1 MHVDYELFFAVDRYR
16 AGRMGFERMRV
27 SVETRFVRVICQIAA
42 DELDVRIVVQTSLPL
57 FYSFWRL
64 SYPSFCWSGKAGPTH
79 RGVTFC
85 RENRF
90 VFVDLRVPQ
99 RPAAIGSRPFSSML
113 FQLQSVLGWL
123 PHAQQGIM
131 LLGYWDLP

>member
-57 FYSFWRL
+57 FTVFGDQATRAST
-64 SYPSFCWSGKAGPTH
+64 GPA
-79 RGVTFC
+79 
-85 RENRF
+85 
-90 VFVDLRVPQ
+90 
-99 RPAAIGSRPFSSML
+99 RPALHIEGLL
-113 FQLQSVLGWL
+113 F
-123 PHAQQGIM
+123 AERI
-131 LLGYWDLP
+131 DLFL